1 MCFWKFL
8 IFKLRLFIL
17 TLGGLH
23 NTIKKKKKKK
33 RTTRLW
39 VLAVHLHNN
48 VILGAWKYK
57 LSKTVFQVQVFENN
71 TVIISV

>member
-1 MCFWKFL
+1 M
-8 IFKLRLFIL
+8 FIL

-23 NTIKKKKKKK
+23 NTIKKKKEQHV
-33 RTTRLW
+33 LW